1 MKKLAKYIFSPFLKR
16 FENIHYGINE
26 NKSSI
31 DKLSANIEHAHNT
44 FIDEKNK
51 DKTIISQLTDEL
63 VKIKDEIEN
72 LKSNYNNGM
81 SDINKSLI
89 SIFLSNKKLS
99 ETSSETLHLVESNDL
114 RDEAKTILSILN
126 IISKRN
132 QYNKVAPHILFLI
145 HNMNTWYSVANL
157 YFELSNDPD
166 LRVTIAS
173 IPRSF
178 PGVGGYSGED
188 ITSAALSKIGVNHM
202 RISSYSDKDISTIL
216 TTLSPDVIFRQSPWD
231 HDIPPGFG
239 SNKINFAKLC
249 YVPYYAINI
258 VKNISSGTDFD
269 FQSNQDLHNNSWRIY
284 CDTEH
289 AYAELCKNSLM
300 RGLNARYFGHPKL
313 DYIHTKMKE
322 TRNYEGTNKKERT
335 INILWAPHHSV
346 DEGWLS
352 FGTFDKNYLDFLRYA
367 EENKNIHI
375 KLRPHPA
382 LFDFMRAKS
391 EETKNSIDNFLSRWE
406 SLVNTSTDFD
416 YDYVSSFEWSD
427 VLVTDGISFI
437 VEYPLFHKPS
447 IFIENENHA
456 TFNELG
462 YLAAKCNHITND
474 FTGVMSLLDKFS
486 DGTLE
491 DKSNEVEYLEKIL
504 LPNKG
509 IVHKIIAKDIKS
521 NI

>member
-1 MKKLAKYIFSPFLKR
+1 MKKIAKYLLSPFLKR

-31 DKLSANIEHAHNT
+31 DRLSANIEHTHNT

-51 DKTIISQLTDEL
+51 EKTLISQITEEL
-63 VKIKDEIEN
+63 VKIKDEIEI
-72 LKSNYNNGM
+72 LKSNNNDGIT
-81 SDINKSLI
+81 DINKSLN
-89 SIFLSNKKLS
+89 SIFLSNNKLS
-99 ETSSETLHLVESNDL
+99 DVSSKVLHLVESNEI
-114 RDEAKTILSILN
+114 RGEAERIISILN
-126 IISKRN
+126 IISKKN
-132 QYNKVAPHILFLI
+132 QYNKTAPHILFLI

-157 YFELSNDPD
+157 YFELSSDPD

-178 PGVGGYSGED
+178 PGVEEYSGED
-188 ITSAALSKIGVNHM
+188 ITSAALTKIGINHM
-202 RISSYSDKDISTIL
+202 RISSCSDKDISTIL

-231 HDIPPGFG
+231 HDIPPGLNA
-239 SNKINFAKLC
+239 NKINFAKLC

-284 CDTEH
+284 CDTEY
-289 AYAELCKNSLM
+289 AYEELCKNSLI

-322 TRNYEGTNKKERT
+322 NKYHEETETKNRVT
-335 INILWAPHHSV
+335 NILWAPHHSV

-352 FGTFDKNYLDFLRYA
+352 FGTFDTNYLDFLSFA

-391 EETKNSIDNFLSRWE
+391 EETKNDIEYFLSRWE
-406 SLVNTSTDFD
+406 SLVNTSTDYD
-416 YDYVSSFEWSD
+416 YDYVSSFSWSD
-427 VLVTDGISFI
+427 ILITDGISFI

-447 IFIENENHA
+447 IFIENKNHA
-456 TFNELG
+456 KFNELG
-462 YLAAKCNHITND
+462 ELAAKCNHITND
-474 FTGVMSLLDKFS
+474 FNGVISLLDKFN

-491 DKSNEVEYLEKIL
+491 DKSNEIKNLENIL

-509 IVHKIIAKDIKS
+509 IVHKVIAKDIKS
-521 NI
+521 NV